1 VLNWLRK
8 HLKERRK
15 RKKREKKLEEIY
27 YQSEWLDYELL
38 KAEHYIEALKAHM
51 YMQALSR
58 AEKRKPHYIS

>member
-15 RKKREKKLEEIY
+15 RKKREKNLEEIY
-27 YQSEWLDYELL
+27 YQSERLDYELL
-38 KAEHYIEALKAHM
+38 KAEHYIEAVRAYM
-51 YMQALSR
+51 YKRALDR